1 MQERISKG
9 NASNI
14 LNVCNSKV
22 HVAYNQNVL
31 FWEEQS
37 KYLNSTQSKYVAE
50 GEAQDTWASTSP
62 QGRGPLG
69 WLMSSSPSP
78 LHRGIQ
84 SPLLVFP
91 LGSPLVRACMS
102 RWAKWRADPWI
113 PRFGPWGLGLG
124 LGLHGVGR
132 RDQRWLLRLLFYR
145 VYPVFSCDWLQNR
158 DRHCKT
164 LVLFKRRC
172 MQWLRWKNYYKLL
185 MIKMITSGE
194 PGCASARWV

>member
-1 MQERISKG
+1 MQERIPKG

-22 HVAYNQNVL
+22 HVAYNQNIL

-50 GEAQDTWASTSP
+50 GKAQDTWASTSP

-78 LHRGIQ
+78 LHRFVSTPLLSHGVGGDSPLRRPLAAPPAAPGAVGVPAGTARHRWGPEPQHAPAQQLRAHRGIQ

-91 LGSPLVRACMS
+91 LGPPLVRACMS
-102 RWAKWRADPWI
+102 RWANWRAVT
-113 PRFGPWGLGLG
+113 
-124 LGLHGVGR
+124 HGFL
-132 RDQRWLLRLLFYR
+132 D
-145 VYPVFSCDWLQNR
+145 
-158 DRHCKT
+158 
-164 LVLFKRRC
+164 
-172 MQWLRWKNYYKLL
+172 
-185 MIKMITSGE
+185 SGQE
-194 PGCASARWV
+194 